1 MGILG
6 LKAEED
12 VKKHIQSV
20 LNALLR
26 LLKLD
31 EASVFEFERRREE
44 AYLADSADIYE
55 LEARQRA
62 WQQRNT
68 PSFPA

>member
-1 MGILG
+1 M
-6 LKAEED
+6 
-12 VKKHIQSV
+12 KHIQSF

-26 LLKLD
+26 ALKLD

-44 AYLADSADIYE
+44 AFLADAADIYE

-62 WQQRNT
+62 WAQRSKT
-68 PSFPA
+68 SFLL